1 MALLHSYTHL
11 VATASNLIRKQNVN
25 MYAGP
30 IIIIFAFCLLVAFL
44 LWEVRNLRK
53 KLKKLEEKQK
63 AEAEKESCKDEGAKQ
78 EADLE
83 KLEEELLVKLK
94 ETKKLNVRRTP
105 LSVMLERDEKKG

>member
-53 KLKKLEEKQK
+53 KLRKLEEKQK
-63 AEAEKESCKDEGAKQ
+63 AEAEKESCKDKGAKQ

>member
-53 KLKKLEEKQK
+53 KLRKLEEKQK
-63 AEAEKESCKDEGAKQ
+63 AEAEKESGK